1 MTNSAQENES
11 RSSMIM
17 SMERTL
23 NSSWFARRQ
32 QTKDSYCS
40 LSTGQYWDLLT
51 YIDVSSQMTSLCVM
65 VQSCLT
71 CVLAFSLYYRM
82 TI

>member
-51 YIDVSSQMTSLCVM
+51 YIDVSPIPYTK
-65 VQSCLT
+65 T
-71 CVLAFSLYYRM
+71 
-82 TI
+82 TIHPQRVVSK

>member
-51 YIDVSSQMTSLCVM
+51 YIDVRSNPHHRPLSTLFLSESSCK
-65 VQSCLT
+65 
-71 CVLAFSLYYRM
+71 
-82 TI
+82 